1 MSTRPCP
8 RPKERHAF
16 IIMPTIIG
24 IPLHIIVI
32 GMPIVIIVVM
42 RSHIA
47 FIMSMVMPAVG
58 IILQTMPSA
67 VISQVI
73 AQHGVG
79 IIIGIIMPL
88 FIIGMVMPFIIG
100 IIIPFIMGMV
110 MPFII
115 GICIGIVLVGICIA
129 VIMVVPLCPVA
140 DPPSALSLERRCAG
154 PALPST
160 DRGDE
165 TSVSSVAAAGCKVTS
180 LLIL

>member
-1 MSTRPCP
+1 
-8 RPKERHAF
+8 
-16 IIMPTIIG
+16 MPTIIG
-24 IPLHIIVI
+24 IPLHIIII

-88 FIIGMVMPFIIG
+88 FIIGMVIPFIMGMVIPFIIGIVIPFIIGMGMPFIIG
-100 IIIPFIMGMV
+100 IV

-115 GICIGIVLVGICIA
+115 GICIMVGIVSVGICIA
-129 VIMVVPLCPVA
+129 VIMVVPLIRWRTLR
-140 DPPSALSLERRCAG
+140 PPYLLTNDAPQPGTPQRI
-154 PALPST
+154 
-160 DRGDE
+160 
-165 TSVSSVAAAGCKVTS
+165 VAAEGRFPPLPRQDVNASV
-180 LLIL
+180 

>member
-1 MSTRPCP
+1 
-8 RPKERHAF
+8 
-16 IIMPTIIG
+16 MPTIIG

-32 GMPIVIIVVM
+32 GMPIAIIVVM

-73 AQHGVG
+73 VQHGVG

-100 IIIPFIMGMV
+100 IVMPFIMGMV
-110 MPFII
+110 IPFIIGIIMPFII
-115 GICIGIVLVGICIA
+115 GICIGIVAVGICIA
-129 VIMVVPLCPVA
+129 VIMVVPLLPCGG
-140 DPPSALSLERRCAG
+140 PSVRPFSSIKMLRCRGALNRSWRRDVGFLRCRVG
-154 PALPST
+154 M
-160 DRGDE
+160 
-165 TSVSSVAAAGCKVTS
+165 
-180 LLIL
+180 